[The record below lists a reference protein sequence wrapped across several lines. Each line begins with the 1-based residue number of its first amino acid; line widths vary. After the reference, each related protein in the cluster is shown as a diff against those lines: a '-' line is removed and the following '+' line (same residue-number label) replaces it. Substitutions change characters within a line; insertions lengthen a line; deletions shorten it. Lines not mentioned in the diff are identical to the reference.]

1 MSFVHQCLLE
11 TKAPIPFPA
20 AGLTIEQPS
29 IRDIAMIGGDSALMI
44 GVEALTKNYKKM
56 VDELVS
62 SDISN
67 FDILMRTIKSPDEQS
82 KFIFDAVIR
91 VLSLLFPNTQVFFTP
106 ISMIIKSEDNEQ
118 HMIDRDSF
126 DAFSGIIYDMFCVA
140 ELHGDQI
147 DDYNPAGP
155 RAAALAEKF
164 RKKRELLAKL
174 RKERGDDDEN
184 ISLFG
189 KYISILSVGLKIS
202 KNELAT
208 YSVYQL
214 IEEFKR
220 FQLKEGFDYTFQA
233 KMAGATNIKNA
244 KDWMETI
251 QMGKLEKDELEL
263 EN

>member
-20 AGLTIEQPS
+20 AGVTIEQPS
-29 IRDIAMIGGDSALMI
+29 IRDIAMIGGDSALMV

-56 VDELVS
+56 VDELAS

-67 FDILMRTIKSPDEQS
+67 FDILMRTIKSPDEQT
-82 KFIFDAVIR
+82 KFIFDAVTK
-91 VLSLLFPNTQVFFTP
+91 VLSLLFPNSKVFFTP
-106 ISMIIKSEDNEQ
+106 MSMIIQSEDGSQ

-126 DAFSGIIYDMFCVA
+126 DGLSGIIYDMFCVA
-140 ELHGDQI
+140 ELHNDAV
-147 DDYNPAGP
+147 DEYNPSGP
-155 RAAALAEKF
+155 RAAALVEKF

-174 RKERGDDDEN
+174 RQERGEDDQN

-220 FQLKEGFDYTFQA
+220 FQLKESFDYTFQA
-233 KMAGATNIKNA
+233 KMAGATKIKDA

-251 QMGKLEKDELEL
+251 QLGKLERDELEL
-263 EN
+263 N